1 MLPIN
6 AHKGGKHMTVYS
18 DYTSTKGASEALG
31 ISASN
36 MRLYGKLMEEL
47 GYSFKKVNNARQFS
61 MYDLQLIQE
70 ARERHSQLGG
80 TIKDAFHYVIVKD
93 KDGVEV
99 AEELEPVSDNE
110 LIDTSDISNT
120 VNRLEQTF
128 NKGFESLLEAIQ
140 DDKAPNDEIME
151 LQAEIESLRASEE
164 QLKERLKEKQA
175 QCEELQHKYNE
186 LSNMSM
192 WEFRKWKK
200 GK

>member
-1 MLPIN
+1 
-6 AHKGGKHMTVYS
+6 MTVYS

-93 KDGVEV
+93 KEGIEV
-99 AEELEPVSDNE
+99 AEELEPVSDND
-110 LIDTSDISNT
+110 LIDNSDVAIT

-140 DDKAPNDEIME
+140 EEKQPPQSVSE
-151 LQAEIESLRASEE
+151 LEAEIESLRATEKE
-164 QLKERLKEKQA
+164 LKDKIENKQTLID
-175 QCEELQHKYNE
+175 ELQRKYDE
-186 LSNMSM
+186 ISNMSM

>member
-1 MLPIN
+1 
-6 AHKGGKHMTVYS
+6 MTVYS
-18 DYTSTKGASEALG
+18 DYTSTKGAAEALG

-80 TIKDAFHYVIVKD
+80 TIKDAFNYVIVKD
-93 KDGVEV
+93 RDGVEV
-99 AEELEPVSDNE
+99 AEELEPVNDSE
-110 LIDTSDISNT
+110 LPDTSDISNT

-128 NKGFESLLEAIQ
+128 NKGFESLMEAIQ
-140 DDKAPNDEIME
+140 DDKAPNDKVLE
-151 LQAEIESLRASEE
+151 LEAEIESLSASEKE
-164 QLKERLKEKQA
+164 LKDKLEDKQTLVD
-175 QCEELQHKYNE
+175 ELQHKYNE

-200 GK
+200 NKY

>member
-18 DYTSTKGASEALG
+18 DYTSTKGAAEALG

-80 TIKDAFHYVIVKD
+80 TIKDAFNYVIVKD

-99 AEELEPVSDNE
+99 AEELEPVNDNE
-110 LIDTSDISNT
+110 LPDTSDVAIT

-140 DDKAPNDEIME
+140 DDKAPNDKVLE
-151 LQAEIESLRASEE
+151 LEAEIESLRASEKE
-164 QLKERLKEKQA
+164 LKNKLEDKQTLVD
-175 QCEELQHKYNE
+175 ELQHKYNE

>member
-1 MLPIN
+1 
-6 AHKGGKHMTVYS
+6 MTVY
-18 DYTSTKGASEALG
+18 DGHTSTKGAAEALG

-80 TIKDAFHYVIVKD
+80 TIKDAFNYVIVKD
-93 KDGVEV
+93 REGEQ
-99 AEELEPVSDNE
+99 AANELEPVNDNE
-110 LIDTSDISNT
+110 LMDSSDVANT
-120 VNRLEQTF
+120 INRLEQTF
-128 NKGFESLLEAIQ
+128 NKGFESLMEAIQ
-140 DDKAPNDEIME
+140 DDKSPNDEIME
-151 LQAEIESLRASEE
+151 LQSDIELLQASEE

-175 QCEELQHKYNE
+175 QCDELQHKYNE

-200 GK
+200 GKY

>member
-1 MLPIN
+1 
-6 AHKGGKHMTVYS
+6 MTVY
-18 DYTSTKGASEALG
+18 DGHISTKGAAEALG

-47 GYSFKKVNNARQFS
+47 RYSFKKVNNARQFS

-93 KDGVEV
+93 REGADA
-99 AEELEPVSDNE
+99 AEELEPVNDNE
-110 LIDTSDISNT
+110 LMDSSDVANT
-120 VNRLEQTF
+120 INRLEQTF
-128 NKGFESLLEAIQ
+128 NKGFESLMEAIQ

-151 LQAEIESLRASEE
+151 LQSDIELLQASEKE
-164 QLKERLKEKQA
+164 LKDKLQEKQA

-186 LSNMSM
+186 LSNMFM

-200 GK
+200 GR

>member
-1 MLPIN
+1 
-6 AHKGGKHMTVYS
+6 MTVY
-18 DYTSTKGASEALG
+18 DGHTSTKGAAEALG

-80 TIKDAFHYVIVKD
+80 TIKDAFNYVIVKD
-93 KDGVEV
+93 REGADA
-99 AEELEPVSDNE
+99 AEELEPVNDNE
-110 LIDTSDISNT
+110 LMDSSDVANT
-120 VNRLEQTF
+120 INRLEQTF
-128 NKGFESLLEAIQ
+128 NKGFESLMEAIQ

-151 LQAEIESLRASEE
+151 LQSDIELLQASEE

-175 QCEELQHKYNE
+175 LIDELQHKYNE

-200 GK
+200 GR